1 MSLAVEAL
9 ADEVYATH
17 AALSRA
23 GGTSTRHP
31 FGEVVVNAAFPDI
44 QMVNCILHLQAPDW
58 SVARLEEAAAL
69 PLSRH
74 VHLSTRDHQTYE
86 ELGPR
91 LVQAGYRPEH
101 QLIMVQLAEPT
112 VAPNPG
118 VDLVRVESDSVWEDF
133 NGLVRLGCAEQVSS
147 WPPAAV
153 EQLLALKRWRGI
165 CPSSGTSRMK
175 DGNPLDASGS
185 ISSAVWAGCVT
196 CSPDPTRGSAASRA
210 P

>member
-1 MSLAVEAL
+1 VSLAVEAF

-23 GGTSTRHP
+23 GGTSTRYP
-31 FGEVVVNAAFPDI
+31 FGEVVVNAAFPHI
-44 QMVNCILHLQAPDW
+44 QMVNCILDLQAPDW
-58 SVARLEEAAAL
+58 SVARLEESFAAAL

-74 VHLSTRDHQTYE
+74 VLLSTRDHQTYE

-101 QLIMVQLAEPT
+101 QLIMVQLAKPT

-118 VDLVRVESDSVWEDF
+118 VELVRVESDSVWEDF
-133 NGLVRLGCAEQVSS
+133 NRLVRLGCAEAASS

-153 EQLLALKRWRGI
+153 EQLLALKRWQAEHL
-165 CPSSGTSRMK
+165 
-175 DGNPLDASGS
+175 PLEWYVA
-185 ISSAVWAGCVT
+185 
-196 CSPDPTRGSAASRA
+196 
-210 P
+210 